1 MFDLKIIGGTV
12 VDGTGAQRYRADIG
26 IKDGAIVDV
35 VRRGANDPELA
46 GEAAET
52 IDATGRVVAPGFV
65 DIHTHYDGQVS
76 WDSSLEPSS
85 GHGVTTVVTGNC
97 GVGFAPVRPGT
108 EEWLIKLMEG
118 VEDIPGTALTEGITW
133 GWETYPEYLDAI
145 GKQNFAVDVGS
156 QVAHGAVRAYA
167 MGERGA
173 RNEPATPEDIAAMG
187 RLVQEA
193 IEAGALGFSTSRTL
207 AHRAMDGEPV
217 PGTFAAEEELFG
229 LGRAMA
235 AGGQAVFELA
245 PQGAAGEDI
254 VGPRKELDWMR
265 RLGGEIDRPLSFALI
280 QVDADPNL
288 WREQLDL
295 SAAAHAAGSRLYP
308 QIAARPFGMMI
319 GFQGHHGFTHR
330 PTYRRLKA
338 ECSRAELA
346 QRLADPAVKAAILS
360 EDDLPL
366 DPTQLF
372 DGMFAF
378 VQYSLER
385 LYALGDPPDYE
396 PTLDRTV
403 AAIAKDRGEDPL
415 ATLYDLML
423 ESNATAMLMLPL
435 FNYAD
440 GNHDAIREMMMHPA
454 GVLGLSDG
462 GAHCGMICDASYP
475 TFLLTHWARDRKRGE
490 KLSLEYVVR
499 KQSRDTADL
508 FGLTDRGTIE
518 PGKKADINVIDMDA
532 LTLHPAAMAYD
543 LPAGGRRI
551 SAGRKRVRRD
561 DRQWNGDPS
570 RRRRHRGPSRPPGA
584 RSTLRLRPWNTHEP
598 GRRQPGTHPRRGR
611 NRHAAC
617 MPDSG
622 AGRTLLLSGVRS
634 SSRSSGC
641 GRRCGR

>member
-1 MFDLKIIGGTV
+1 MFDLKITGGTV
-12 VDGTGAQRYRADIG
+12 VDGTGAERYQADIG
-26 IKDGAIVDV
+26 IKDGVITDV
-35 VRRGANDPELA
+35 VRRGANDPEMA
-46 GEAAET
+46 GLETADAAET
-52 IDATGRVVAPGFV
+52 IDATGHVVAPGFV

-76 WDSSLEPSS
+76 WDALLEPSS

-108 EEWLIKLMEG
+108 EDWLIKLMEG

-145 GKQNFAVDVGS
+145 GKQKFSIDVGS

-167 MGERGA
+167 MGARGA
-173 RNEPATPEDIAAMG
+173 RNGPATPDDIAAMS

-193 IEAGALGFSTSRTL
+193 VEAGALGFSTSRTL

-217 PGTFAAEEELFG
+217 PGTFAAEEELFA
-229 LGRAMA
+229 LGHAMA

-254 VGPRKELDWMR
+254 VGPKRELEWMR

-338 ECSRAELA
+338 ECSREELA

-360 EDDLPL
+360 EHDLPV
-366 DPTQLF
+366 DTTQLF
-372 DGMFAF
+372 DGMFAM
-378 VQYSLER
+378 VQHSLGR

-396 PTLDRTV
+396 PTPDRTV
-403 AAIAKDRGEDPL
+403 TAIAKARGEDPL
-415 ATLYDLML
+415 STLYDLML

-440 GNHDAIREMMMHPA
+440 GNHDAIREMMLHPA

-475 TFLLTHWARDRKRGE
+475 TFLLTHWARDRHRGE
-490 KLSLEYVVR
+490 KLSLEYVIR
-499 KQSRDTADL
+499 KQSRDTAYL
-508 FGLTDRGTIE
+508 FGLGDRGTIE
-518 PGKKADINVIDMDA
+518 PGKKADVNVIDMDA
-532 LTLHPAAMAYD
+532 LTLHPAAMAWD
-543 LPAGGRRI
+543 LPAGGNRILQGASGYAATIVSGTVTRR
-551 SAGRKRVRRD
+551 KDVD
-561 DRQWNGDPS
+561 T
-570 RRRRHRGPSRPPGA
+570 GA
-584 RSTLRLRPWNTHEP
+584 RP
-598 GRRQPGTHPRRGR
+598 GRLVRGTR
-611 NRHAAC
+611 
-617 MPDSG
+617 
-622 AGRTLLLSGVRS
+622 
-634 SSRSSGC
+634 
-641 GRRCGR
+641 